1 MKREMELNN
10 EFDAVEEDE
19 EWWKKDNELDNIE
32 EDAPREKKPTVE
44 KVKKEKEKE
53 LDEDYKFKNPYV
65 YNQGDAD
72 MEKYIRPLN
81 EFTGD
86 GVADPEL
93 LRKYEQLE
101 YLDVLGAK
109 IWISAH
115 S

>member
-1 MKREMELNN
+1 
-10 EFDAVEEDE
+10 
-19 EWWKKDNELDNIE
+19 
-32 EDAPREKKPTVE
+32 
-44 KVKKEKEKE
+44 
-53 LDEDYKFKNPYV
+53 
-65 YNQGDAD
+65 
-72 MEKYIRPLN
+72 MEKYIRPLLS
-81 EFTGD
+81 EFTAD

>member
-1 MKREMELNN
+1 ME
-10 EFDAVEEDE
+10 
-19 EWWKKDNELDNIE
+19 
-32 EDAPREKKPTVE
+32 R
-44 KVKKEKEKE
+44 VKKETEKKEVG
-53 LDEDYKFKNPYV
+53 EDYKFKNPYV

-72 MEKYIRPLN
+72 MEKYIRPLLT
-81 EFTGD
+81 EFTG
-86 GVADPEL
+86 GEGLADPEL